1 MFRVTECTFR
11 VTECTFRD
19 TEWPFRD
26 TEWRFIINI
35 KQNYLSQNKS
45 DVCTCFYINFSY
57 ICGDYIQNKKLI
69 KMNKFFLTSLLVAAA
84 ITANAQDNTTKDSLT
99 METMMHNIPEVMVK
113 GSRPIVKAERGML
126 SYNMPLLLK
135 QLPADNAYE
144 ALTRIPGVS
153 NATGNISFSG
163 NEVTLII
170 NGQATTLTQEQ
181 LAERLK
187 AMPATQLA
195 KAEVMLS
202 APARYHV
209 RGMAI
214 NIVTKDYAG
223 TNQLSGQ
230 IIGGLVQT
238 KYAKGF
244 GDLYLSMQR
253 GKFGLD
259 AQYKLVNGNS
269 YGESSRIANHPL
281 GNNRIHYNDETGQ
294 KSFGITHDYRLGM
307 NYAFS
312 KNHRLDVAYT
322 GQWDKTNSNS
332 RTTGSSISG
341 MHRDSHEYLHNVDV
355 NYALPFGLTL
365 SGSYTYYRTPQQQA
379 LDGTITTENKNE
391 TERNLTSGSEQ
402 TINKWMFTADQTHSL
417 AHGWGLSYGVKGQF
431 TSNKSYQT
439 TIDKDGSVLPDGT
452 SSVDLNE
459 RIWNIYAG
467 FSKQINKA
475 ISLEASVAAEQY
487 HSPIWDKW
495 RVYPTLNALWNV
507 NDNHLLNLSFSSN
520 SEFPSYWSTM
530 SNVYYSSTY
539 TEIHGNPDL
548 KPFSY
553 SNVNL
558 MWQIKRRYTLMAFA
572 SLKPDYSVQL
582 PYQTTDRMA
591 VIMKETNFDYSNSF
605 GLQASAIFSAG
616 KWLNGNVFAVGTY
629 KHDKSSHFFDLPFNR
644 KKLSVRLGGMASVK
658 LCSTQDLRLILNPFI
673 QSKAIQGVY
682 DISPI
687 FRMNA
692 KLQWSSHD
700 GRWGL
705 RINGNNIF
713 NNKYDTRSVQ
723 GNQDYRMKINYSWA
737 SVTFAVIYKFGGYKE
752 KTVKEVDTSRMG
764 H

>member
-1 MFRVTECTFR
+1 MVNKIFLLGLFL
-11 VTECTFRD
+11 
-19 TEWPFRD
+19 
-26 TEWRFIINI
+26 
-35 KQNYLSQNKS
+35 LSVANVKAQ
-45 DVCTCFYINFSY
+45 T
-57 ICGDYIQNKKLI
+57 
-69 KMNKFFLTSLLVAAA
+69 LTH
-84 ITANAQDNTTKDSLT
+84 TDSLT
-99 METMMHNIPEVMVK
+99 MENMMHNLPEVMVK

-144 ALTRIPGVS
+144 ALTRIPGIS
-153 NATGNISFSG
+153 DATGSMSFSG
-163 NEVTLII
+163 NEVTLIV

-181 LAERLK
+181 LTERLK
-187 AMPATQLA
+187 AMPAAQLA

-230 IIGGLVQT
+230 VIGGMKQS

-244 GDLYLSMQR
+244 GDLYLSLQR

-259 AQYKLVNGNS
+259 AQYKYVNGNS

-281 GNNRIHYNDETGQ
+281 GNNRVYYNDETGQ
-294 KSFGITHDYRLGM
+294 KSFGITHNYRLGM

-322 GQWDKTNSNS
+322 GHWDKRCSNSN
-332 RTTGSSISG
+332 TTGSSISG
-341 MHRDSHEYLHNVDV
+341 MHHDSHEYLHNVDV
-355 NYALPFGLTL
+355 NYSLPFGLTL
-365 SGSYTYYRTPQQQA
+365 NGSYTYYRTPQQQA
-379 LDGTITTENKNE
+379 LDGTMHTDESMQE

-439 TIDKDGSVLPDGT
+439 TIDKDGTIQPNGT
-452 SSVDLNE
+452 SSVDNNE

-475 ISLEASVAAEQY
+475 ISVEASVAAEQY

-530 SNVYYSSTY
+530 SNVFYSSTY
-539 TEIHGNPDL
+539 SEIHGNPDL

-553 SNVNL
+553 YNVNL

-572 SLKPDYSVQL
+572 SLKPDYFVQL
-582 PYQTTDRMA
+582 PYQTTERMA
-591 VIMKETNFDYSNSF
+591 VIMKETNFDYSNSY
-605 GLQASAIFSAG
+605 GLQASVIFNAG

-629 KHDKSSHFFDLPFNR
+629 KHDKSSNFFDLPFNR
-644 KKLSVRLGGMASVK
+644 KKLSVILGGTASVK
-658 LCSTQDLRLILNPFI
+658 LCNTQDLRLILNPFF

-682 DISPI
+682 DISPV

-700 GRWGL
+700 GKWGL
-705 RINGNNIF
+705 RLNGSNIF
-713 NNKYDTRSVQ
+713 NNLYDTRSVQ
-723 GNQDYRMKINYSWA
+723 GNQDYRMKINYNWA

-752 KTVKEVDTSRMG
+752 KNVKAVDTSRMG

>member
-1 MFRVTECTFR
+1 MERNSMFR
-11 VTECTFRD
+11 
-19 TEWPFRD
+19 
-26 TEWRFIINI
+26 N
-35 KQNYLSQNKS
+35 L
-45 DVCTCFYINFSY
+45 
-57 ICGDYIQNKKLI
+57 
-69 KMNKFFLTSLLVAAA
+69 
-84 ITANAQDNTTKDSLT
+84 
-99 METMMHNIPEVMVK
+99 PEVMIK

-153 NATGNISFSG
+153 DATGNISFLG

-181 LAERLK
+181 LTERLK
-187 AMPATQLA
+187 AMPAAQLA

-230 IIGGLVQT
+230 VIGGMKQS

-244 GDLYLSMQR
+244 GDLYLSFQR

-259 AQYKLVNGNS
+259 AQYKYVNGNS

-281 GNNRIHYNDETGQ
+281 GNNRVYYNDETGQ

-322 GQWDKTNSNS
+322 GHWDKRCSNSN
-332 RTTGSSISG
+332 TTGSSISG
-341 MHRDSHEYLHNVDV
+341 MHHDSHEYLHNVDV

-365 SGSYTYYRTPQQQA
+365 NGSYTYYRTPQQQV
-379 LDGTITTENKNE
+379 LDGTMHTDESMPE

-439 TIDKDGSVLPDGT
+439 TIDKDGTIQPNGT
-452 SSVDLNE
+452 SSVDNNE

-475 ISLEASVAAEQY
+475 LSLEASVAAEQY

-495 RVYPTLNALWNV
+495 RIYPTLNALWNV

-530 SNVYYSSTY
+530 SNVFYSSTY
-539 TEIHGNPDL
+539 SEIHGNPDL

-553 SNVNL
+553 YNVNL

-572 SLKPDYSVQL
+572 SLKPDYFVQL
-582 PYQTTDRMA
+582 PYQTTERMA
-591 VIMKETNFDYSNSF
+591 VIMKETNFDYSNSY
-605 GLQASAIFSAG
+605 GLQASVIFNAG

-629 KHDKSSHFFDLPFNR
+629 KHDKSSNFFDLPFNR
-644 KKLSVRLGGMASVK
+644 KKLSVILGGTASVK
-658 LCSTQDLRLILNPFI
+658 LCNTQDLRLILNPFY
-673 QSKAIQGVY
+673 QTKAIQGVY

-687 FRMNA
+687 FRMDA
-692 KLQWSSHD
+692 KLQWTSHD
-700 GRWGL
+700 GKWGL
-705 RINGNNIF
+705 RLNGNNIF
-713 NNKYDTRSVQ
+713 NNLYDTRSVQ
-723 GNQDYRMKINYSWA
+723 GNQDYRMKVNYNWS
-737 SVTFAVIYKFGGYKE
+737 SVTFGVVYKFGGYKE
-752 KTVKEVDTSRMG
+752 KSVKEVDTSRMG

>member
-1 MFRVTECTFR
+1 MVNKIFLLGLFL
-11 VTECTFRD
+11 
-19 TEWPFRD
+19 
-26 TEWRFIINI
+26 
-35 KQNYLSQNKS
+35 LSVANVKAQ
-45 DVCTCFYINFSY
+45 T
-57 ICGDYIQNKKLI
+57 
-69 KMNKFFLTSLLVAAA
+69 LTH
-84 ITANAQDNTTKDSLT
+84 TDSLT
-99 METMMHNIPEVMVK
+99 MENMMHNLPEVMVK

-144 ALTRIPGVS
+144 ALTRIPGIS
-153 NATGNISFSG
+153 DATGSISFSG
-163 NEVTLII
+163 NEVTLIV

-181 LAERLK
+181 LTERLK
-187 AMPATQLA
+187 AMPAAQLA

-230 IIGGLVQT
+230 VIGGMKQS

-244 GDLYLSMQR
+244 GDLYLSLQR

-259 AQYKLVNGNS
+259 AQYKYVNGNS

-281 GNNRIHYNDETGQ
+281 GNNRVYYNDETGQ
-294 KSFGITHDYRLGM
+294 KSFGITHNYRLGM

-322 GQWDKTNSNS
+322 GHWDKRCSNNN
-332 RTTGSSISG
+332 TTGSSISG
-341 MHRDSHEYLHNVDV
+341 MHHDSHEYLHNVDI

-365 SGSYTYYRTPQQQA
+365 NGSYTYYRTPQQQA
-379 LDGTITTENKNE
+379 LDGTMHTDESMPG

-431 TSNKSYQT
+431 TSDKSYQT
-439 TIDKDGSVLPDGT
+439 TIDKDGTIQPNGT
-452 SSVDLNE
+452 SSVDNNE

-475 ISLEASVAAEQY
+475 LSLEASVAAEQY

-495 RVYPTLNALWNV
+495 RIYPTLNALWHV

-530 SNVYYSSTY
+530 SNVFYSSTY
-539 TEIHGNPDL
+539 SEIHGNPDL
-548 KPFSY
+548 NPFSY
-553 SNVNL
+553 YNVNL

-572 SLKPDYSVQL
+572 SLKPDYFVQL
-582 PYQTTDRMA
+582 PYQTTERMA
-591 VIMKETNFDYSNSF
+591 VIMKETNFDYSNSY
-605 GLQASAIFSAG
+605 GLQASVIFNAG

-629 KHDKSSHFFDLPFNR
+629 KHDKSCNFFDLPFDR
-644 KKLSVRLGGMASVK
+644 KKLSVILGGTASVK
-658 LCSTQDLRLILNPFI
+658 LSSTQDLRLILNPFY
-673 QSKAIQGVY
+673 QTKAIQGVY
-682 DISPI
+682 DISPV
-687 FRMNA
+687 FRMDA

-700 GRWGL
+700 GKWGVRL
-705 RINGNNIF
+705 NGSNIF
-713 NNKYDTRSVQ
+713 NNRFDTRSVQ
-723 GNQDYRMKINYSWA
+723 GNQDYRMKINYNWA

-752 KTVKEVDTSRMG
+752 KNVKAVDTSRMG

>member
-1 MFRVTECTFR
+1 MNRLF
-11 VTECTFRD
+11 
-19 TEWPFRD
+19 
-26 TEWRFIINI
+26 FIGI
-35 KQNYLSQNKS
+35 
-45 DVCTCFYINFSY
+45 
-57 ICGDYIQNKKLI
+57 
-69 KMNKFFLTSLLVAAA
+69 LVASA
-84 ITANAQDNTTKDSLT
+84 ITANAQDNGQKDSLT
-99 METMMHNIPEVMVK
+99 MESMMHNLPEVMVK

-153 NATGNISFSG
+153 DATGSISFSG
-163 NEVTLII
+163 NEVTLIV

-187 AMPATQLA
+187 AMPAAQLS

-223 TNQLSGQ
+223 NNQLSGQ
-230 IIGGLVQT
+230 IIGGMRQN
-238 KYAKGF
+238 KYANEF
-244 GDLYLSMQR
+244 GDLYLSLQR
-253 GKFGLD
+253 DKFGLD
-259 AQYKLVNGNS
+259 AQYKYVNGNS

-312 KNHRLDVAYT
+312 KSHRLDVAYT

-452 SSVDLNE
+452 SSVDNTE

-467 FSKQINKA
+467 LSKQINKA

-487 HSPIWDKW
+487 HSPVWDKW

-507 NDNHLLNLSFSSN
+507 NDNHLLNLSFSSD
-520 SEFPSYWSTM
+520 SEYPSYWSTM
-530 SNVYYSSTY
+530 SNVFYSSTY

-553 SNVNL
+553 YNVNM

-629 KHDKSSHFFDLPFNR
+629 KHDKSRNFFDLPFDR
-644 KKLSVRLGGMASVK
+644 KKLSVILGGTASVK
-658 LCSTQDLRLILNPFI
+658 LCSTQDLRLILNPFY
-673 QSKAIQGVY
+673 QTKAIQGVY

-687 FRMNA
+687 FSMDA

-700 GRWGL
+700 GKWGVRL
-705 RINGNNIF
+705 NGSNIF
-713 NNKYDTRSVQ
+713 NNRFDTRSVQ
-723 GNQDYRMKINYSWA
+723 GNQDYRMKVNYNWS
-737 SVTFAVIYKFGGYKE
+737 SFTFAVIYKFGGYKE
-752 KTVKEVDTSRMG
+752 NTVKEVDTSRMG

>member
-1 MFRVTECTFR
+1 MDNKVFLLGLFLLSVANVKAQTQT
-11 VTECTFRD
+11 
-19 TEWPFRD
+19 
-26 TEWRFIINI
+26 
-35 KQNYLSQNKS
+35 QN
-45 DVCTCFYINFSY
+45 
-57 ICGDYIQNKKLI
+57 
-69 KMNKFFLTSLLVAAA
+69 
-84 ITANAQDNTTKDSLT
+84 DSLT
-99 METMMHNIPEVMVK
+99 MENMMHNLPEIMVK

-126 SYNMPLLLK
+126 SYNMPLLMK

-144 ALTRIPGVS
+144 ALTHIPGVS
-153 NATGNISFSG
+153 DATGSISFSG

-181 LAERLK
+181 LTERLK
-187 AMPATQLA
+187 AMPAAQLA

-230 IIGGLVQT
+230 IIGGMRQN
-238 KYAKGF
+238 KYANEF
-244 GDLYLSMQR
+244 GNLYLSLQR
-253 GKFGLD
+253 DKFGLD
-259 AQYKLVNGNS
+259 AQYKYVNGNS

-307 NYAFS
+307 NYTFS
-312 KNHRLDVAYT
+312 KNNRLDVAYT

-365 SGSYTYYRTPQQQA
+365 SGSYTYYCTPQQQA
-379 LDGTITTENKNE
+379 LDGTMHTDESMPE

-487 HSPIWDKW
+487 HSPVWDKW

-530 SNVYYSSTY
+530 SNVFYSSTY

-553 SNVNL
+553 YNVNL

-572 SLKPDYSVQL
+572 SLKPDYFVQL

-605 GLQASAIFSAG
+605 GLQASVIFNAG

-629 KHDKSSHFFDLPFNR
+629 KHDKSSNFFDLPFNR
-644 KKLSVRLGGMASVK
+644 KKLSVILGGTASVK
-658 LCSTQDLRLILNPFI
+658 LCNSQDLRLILNPFY
-673 QSKAIQGVY
+673 QTKAIQGVY

-700 GRWGL
+700 GKWGL
-705 RINGNNIF
+705 RLNGNNIF
-713 NNKYDTRSVQ
+713 NNPYDTRSVQ
-723 GNQDYRMKINYSWA
+723 GNQDYRMKINYNWA
-737 SVTFAVIYKFGGYKE
+737 SVTFAVVYKFGDYK
-752 KTVKEVDTSRMG
+752 KKNVKAVDTSRMG

>member
-1 MFRVTECTFR
+1 
-11 VTECTFRD
+11 
-19 TEWPFRD
+19 
-26 TEWRFIINI
+26 
-35 KQNYLSQNKS
+35 
-45 DVCTCFYINFSY
+45 
-57 ICGDYIQNKKLI
+57 
-69 KMNKFFLTSLLVAAA
+69 MNKFFLTSVLVASA
-84 ITANAQDNTTKDSLT
+84 ITAYAQDNATKDSLT
-99 METMMHNIPEVMVK
+99 MENMMHNIPEVMVK

-153 NATGNISFSG
+153 NATGSISFSG

-187 AMPATQLA
+187 AMPAAQLA

-230 IIGGLVQT
+230 IIGGMRQN
-238 KYAKGF
+238 KYANECGN
-244 GDLYLSMQR
+244 LYLSLQR

-259 AQYKLVNGNS
+259 AQYKYVNGNS

-281 GNNRIHYNDETGQ
+281 GNNRVYYNDETGQ

-307 NYAFS
+307 NYTFS
-312 KNHRLDVAYT
+312 KNNRLDVAYT
-322 GQWDKTNSNS
+322 GRWNKTNSNS

-417 AHGWGLSYGVKGQF
+417 PHGWGLSYGVKGQF

-530 SNVYYSSTY
+530 SNVFYSSTY

-553 SNVNL
+553 YNVNL

-629 KHDKSSHFFDLPFNR
+629 KHDKSSNFFDLPFNR
-644 KKLSVRLGGMASVK
+644 KKFSVILGGTASVK

-700 GRWGL
+700 GKWGL

-752 KTVKEVDTSRMG
+752 KNVKAVDTSRMG

>member
-1 MFRVTECTFR
+1 
-11 VTECTFRD
+11 
-19 TEWPFRD
+19 
-26 TEWRFIINI
+26 
-35 KQNYLSQNKS
+35 
-45 DVCTCFYINFSY
+45 
-57 ICGDYIQNKKLI
+57 
-69 KMNKFFLTSLLVAAA
+69 MNRILFMGVFVALT
-84 ITANAQDNTTKDSLT
+84 ITANAQDDMPKDSLT
-99 METMMHNIPEVMVK
+99 MEWNSMFRNLPEVMIK
-113 GSRPIVKAERGML
+113 GSRSIVKAERGML
-126 SYNMPLLLK
+126 SYNMPLFLK

-153 NATGNISFSG
+153 DATGNISFLG
-163 NEVTLII
+163 NEVTLIV

-181 LAERLK
+181 LTERLK
-187 AMPATQLA
+187 AMPAAQLA

-230 IIGGLVQT
+230 VIGGMKQS

-244 GDLYLSMQR
+244 GDLYLSLQR

-259 AQYKLVNGNS
+259 AQYKYVNGNS

-281 GNNRIHYNDETGQ
+281 GNNRVYYNDETGQ
-294 KSFGITHDYRLGM
+294 KSFGITHNYRLGM

-322 GQWDKTNSNS
+322 GHWDKRCSNSN
-332 RTTGSSISG
+332 TTGSSISG
-341 MHRDSHEYLHNVDV
+341 MHHDSHEYLHNVDV
-355 NYALPFGLTL
+355 NYSLPFGLTL
-365 SGSYTYYRTPQQQA
+365 NGSYTYYRTPQQQA
-379 LDGTITTENKNE
+379 LDGTMHTDESMLE

-417 AHGWGLSYGVKGQF
+417 TKGWGLSYGVKGQF

-520 SEFPSYWSTM
+520 SVFPSYWSTM
-530 SNVYYSSTY
+530 SNVFYSSTY

-553 SNVNL
+553 YNINL

-582 PYQTTDRMA
+582 PYQPTDRMA
-591 VIMKETNFDYSNSF
+591 VILKETNFNYENSF

-616 KWLNGNVFAVGTY
+616 KWLDGNVYAVGIY
-629 KHDKSSHFFDLPFNR
+629 KHSKSDHFFDMSFNR
-644 KKLSVRLGGMASVK
+644 KKLTVALGGTASIK
-658 LCSTQDLRLILNPFI
+658 LCHTQDLRLILNPFF

-682 DISPI
+682 DVSPI

-692 KLQWSSHD
+692 KLQWTSHD

-705 RINGNNIF
+705 RLNGNNIF

-723 GNQDYRMKINYSWA
+723 GNQDYRMKINYNWA

-752 KTVKEVDTSRMG
+752 KSIKKVDTSRMG

>member
-1 MFRVTECTFR
+1 MANKIFLLGLFL
-11 VTECTFRD
+11 
-19 TEWPFRD
+19 
-26 TEWRFIINI
+26 
-35 KQNYLSQNKS
+35 LS
-45 DVCTCFYINFSY
+45 
-57 ICGDYIQNKKLI
+57 
-69 KMNKFFLTSLLVAAA
+69 VA
-84 ITANAQDNTTKDSLT
+84 NVKAQTRTQTDSLT
-99 METMMHNIPEVMVK
+99 METMLHNLPEVMVK

-153 NATGNISFSG
+153 DATGSISFSG

-181 LAERLK
+181 LTERLK
-187 AMPATQLA
+187 AMPAAQLA

-230 IIGGLVQT
+230 IIGGFEQN

-244 GDLYLSMQR
+244 GDLYLSLQR

-259 AQYKLVNGNS
+259 AQYKYVNGNS
-269 YGESSRIANHPL
+269 YGESSLIANHPL
-281 GNNRIHYNDETGQ
+281 GNNRVYYNDETGQ

-307 NYAFS
+307 NYVFS

-322 GQWDKTNSNS
+322 GQWDKTSSNNH
-332 RTTGSSISG
+332 TTGSSISG
-341 MHRDSHEYLHNVDV
+341 MHLDSHEYLHNVDV
-355 NYALPFGLTL
+355 NYSLPFGLTL
-365 SGSYTYYRTPQQQA
+365 NGSYTYYRTPQQQA
-379 LDGTITTENKNE
+379 LDGTMHTDESMPE

-495 RVYPTLNALWNV
+495 RIYPTLNALWNV

-530 SNVYYSSTY
+530 SNVFYSSTY

-553 SNVNL
+553 YNVNL

-572 SLKPDYSVQL
+572 SLKPDYFVQL

-644 KKLSVRLGGMASVK
+644 KKLSVRLGGTASVK

-705 RINGNNIF
+705 RLNGNNIF

>member
-1 MFRVTECTFR
+1 MVNKIFLLGLFL
-11 VTECTFRD
+11 
-19 TEWPFRD
+19 
-26 TEWRFIINI
+26 
-35 KQNYLSQNKS
+35 LSVANVKAQ
-45 DVCTCFYINFSY
+45 T
-57 ICGDYIQNKKLI
+57 
-69 KMNKFFLTSLLVAAA
+69 LTQ
-84 ITANAQDNTTKDSLT
+84 TDSLT
-99 METMMHNIPEVMVK
+99 METMLHNLPEVMVK

-153 NATGNISFSG
+153 DATGSISFSG

-181 LAERLK
+181 LTERLK
-187 AMPATQLA
+187 AMPAAQLA

-230 IIGGLVQT
+230 IIGGMRQN
-238 KYAKGF
+238 KYANEF
-244 GDLYLSMQR
+244 GNLYLSLQR

-259 AQYKLVNGNS
+259 AQYKYVNGNS

-281 GNNRIHYNDETGQ
+281 GNNRVYYNDETGQ
-294 KSFGITHDYRLGM
+294 KSFGITHNYRLGM

-322 GQWDKTNSNS
+322 GHWDKRCSNSN
-332 RTTGSSISG
+332 TTGSSISG
-341 MHRDSHEYLHNVDV
+341 MHHDSHEYLHNVDV
-355 NYALPFGLTL
+355 NYSLPFGLTL
-365 SGSYTYYRTPQQQA
+365 NGSYTYYRTPQQQA
-379 LDGTITTENKNE
+379 LDGTMHTDESMSE

-402 TINKWMFTADQTHSL
+402 TINKWMFTADQTHLL

-530 SNVYYSSTY
+530 SNVFYSSTY
-539 TEIHGNPDL
+539 SEIHGNPDL
-548 KPFSY
+548 KPFAY
-553 SNVNL
+553 YNVNL
-558 MWQIKRRYTLMAFA
+558 MWQIKRCYTLMAFA
-572 SLKPDYSVQL
+572 SLKPDYFVQL
-582 PYQTTDRMA
+582 PYQTTERMA
-591 VIMKETNFDYSNSF
+591 VIMKETNFDYSNSY
-605 GLQASAIFSAG
+605 GLQASVIFNAG
-616 KWLNGNVFAVGTY
+616 KWLNGNVFAVGIY
-629 KHDKSSHFFDLPFNR
+629 KHDKSDYFFDLPFNR
-644 KKLSVRLGGMASVK
+644 KKLTATLGGTASIK
-658 LCSTQDLRLILNPFI
+658 LCQTQDLRLILNPFY
-673 QSKAIQGVY
+673 QTKAIQGVY

-700 GRWGL
+700 GKWGL
-705 RINGNNIF
+705 RLNGSNIF
-713 NNKYDTRSVQ
+713 NNLYDTRSVQ
-723 GNQDYRMKINYSWA
+723 GNQDYRMKINYNWA

-752 KTVKEVDTSRMG
+752 KNVKAVDTSRMG

>member
-1 MFRVTECTFR
+1 MNRLF
-11 VTECTFRD
+11 
-19 TEWPFRD
+19 
-26 TEWRFIINI
+26 FIG
-35 KQNYLSQNKS
+35 
-45 DVCTCFYINFSY
+45 V
-57 ICGDYIQNKKLI
+57 
-69 KMNKFFLTSLLVAAA
+69 LVASA
-84 ITANAQDNTTKDSLT
+84 ITANAQDNGQKDSLT
-99 METMMHNIPEVMVK
+99 MESMMHNLPEVMVK

-135 QLPADNAYE
+135 QLPADNVYE

-153 NATGNISFSG
+153 DATGNISFSG
-163 NEVTLII
+163 NEVTLIV
-170 NGQATTLTQEQ
+170 NGQTTTLTQEQ

-187 AMPATQLA
+187 AMPAAQLS

-223 TNQLSGQ
+223 NNQLSGQ
-230 IIGGLVQT
+230 IIGGMRQN
-238 KYAKGF
+238 KYANEF
-244 GDLYLSMQR
+244 GNLYLSLQR
-253 GKFGLD
+253 DKFGLD
-259 AQYKLVNGNS
+259 AQYKYVNGNS

-307 NYAFS
+307 NYTFS
-312 KNHRLDVAYT
+312 KNNRLDVAYT

-379 LDGTITTENKNE
+379 LDGTMHTDESMPE

-417 AHGWGLSYGVKGQF
+417 AQGWGLSYGVKGQF

-530 SNVYYSSTY
+530 SNVFYSSTY

-553 SNVNL
+553 YNVNL

-629 KHDKSSHFFDLPFNR
+629 KHDKSRNFFDLPFDR
-644 KKLSVRLGGMASVK
+644 KKLSVILGGTASVK
-658 LCSTQDLRLILNPFI
+658 LCSTQDLRLILNPFY
-673 QSKAIQGVY
+673 QTKAIQGVY

-687 FRMNA
+687 FSMNA

-700 GRWGL
+700 GKWGVRL
-705 RINGNNIF
+705 NGSNIF
-713 NNKYDTRSVQ
+713 NNRFDTRSVQ
-723 GNQDYRMKINYSWA
+723 GNQDYRMKINYNWA

>member
-1 MFRVTECTFR
+1 MVNKIFLLGLFL
-11 VTECTFRD
+11 
-19 TEWPFRD
+19 
-26 TEWRFIINI
+26 
-35 KQNYLSQNKS
+35 LS
-45 DVCTCFYINFSY
+45 
-57 ICGDYIQNKKLI
+57 
-69 KMNKFFLTSLLVAAA
+69 VA
-84 ITANAQDNTTKDSLT
+84 NVKAQTRTQKDSLT
-99 METMMHNIPEVMVK
+99 METMLHNLPEVMVK

-153 NATGNISFSG
+153 DATGSISFSG

-181 LAERLK
+181 LTERLK
-187 AMPATQLA
+187 AMPAAQLA

-214 NIVTKDYAG
+214 NIVRKDYAG

-230 IIGGLVQT
+230 IIGGMRQN
-238 KYAKGF
+238 KYANEF
-244 GDLYLSMQR
+244 GNLYLSLQR

-259 AQYKLVNGNS
+259 AQYKYVNGNS

-281 GNNRIHYNDETGQ
+281 GNNRVYYNDETGQ
-294 KSFGITHDYRLGM
+294 KSFGITHNYRLGM

-322 GQWDKTNSNS
+322 GHWDKRCSNSN
-332 RTTGSSISG
+332 TTGSSISG
-341 MHRDSHEYLHNVDV
+341 MHHDSHEYLHNVDV
-355 NYALPFGLTL
+355 NYSLPFGLTL
-365 SGSYTYYRTPQQQA
+365 NGSYTYYRTPQQQA
-379 LDGTITTENKNE
+379 LDGTMHTDESMSE

-452 SSVDLNE
+452 SSVDNNE

-475 ISLEASVAAEQY
+475 LSLEASVAAEQY

-530 SNVYYSSTY
+530 SNVFYSSTY

-548 KPFSY
+548 KPFAY
-553 SNVNL
+553 YNVNL

-572 SLKPDYSVQL
+572 SLKPDYFVQL
-582 PYQTTDRMA
+582 PYQTTERMA
-591 VIMKETNFDYSNSF
+591 VIMKETNFDYSNSY
-605 GLQASAIFSAG
+605 GLQASVIFNAG

-629 KHDKSSHFFDLPFNR
+629 KHDKSSNFFDLPFNR
-644 KKLSVRLGGMASVK
+644 KKFSVILGGTASVK
-658 LCSTQDLRLILNPFI
+658 LCNTQDLRLILNPFY
-673 QSKAIQGVY
+673 QTKAIQGVY

-700 GRWGL
+700 GKWGL
-705 RINGNNIF
+705 RLNGSNIF
-713 NNKYDTRSVQ
+713 NNLYDTRSVQ
-723 GNQDYRMKINYSWA
+723 GNQDYRMKINYNWA

>member
-1 MFRVTECTFR
+1 MANKIFLLGLFL
-11 VTECTFRD
+11 
-19 TEWPFRD
+19 
-26 TEWRFIINI
+26 
-35 KQNYLSQNKS
+35 LS
-45 DVCTCFYINFSY
+45 
-57 ICGDYIQNKKLI
+57 
-69 KMNKFFLTSLLVAAA
+69 VA
-84 ITANAQDNTTKDSLT
+84 NVKAQTRTQTDSLT
-99 METMMHNIPEVMVK
+99 METMLHNLPEVMVK
-113 GSRPIVKAERGML
+113 GTRPIVKAERGML

-153 NATGNISFSG
+153 DATGSISFSG

-181 LAERLK
+181 LTERLK
-187 AMPATQLA
+187 AMPAAQLA

-230 IIGGLVQT
+230 VIGGMKQS

-244 GDLYLSMQR
+244 GDLYLSLQR

-259 AQYKLVNGNS
+259 AQYKYVNGNS

-281 GNNRIHYNDETGQ
+281 GNNRVYYNDETGQ
-294 KSFGITHDYRLGM
+294 KSFGITHNYRLGM

-322 GQWDKTNSNS
+322 GHWDKRCSNSN
-332 RTTGSSISG
+332 TTGSSISG
-341 MHRDSHEYLHNVDV
+341 MHHDSHEYLHNVDV
-355 NYALPFGLTL
+355 NYSLPFGLTL
-365 SGSYTYYRTPQQQA
+365 NGSYTYYRTPQQQA
-379 LDGTITTENKNE
+379 LDGTMHTDESMSE

-402 TINKWMFTADQTHSL
+402 TINKWMFTADQTHLL

-459 RIWNIYAG
+459 RIWNLYAG

-475 ISLEASVAAEQY
+475 LSLEASVAAEQY

-530 SNVYYSSTY
+530 SNVFYSSTY
-539 TEIHGNPDL
+539 SEIHGNPDL
-548 KPFSY
+548 KPFAY
-553 SNVNL
+553 YNVNL

-572 SLKPDYSVQL
+572 SLKPDYFVQL
-582 PYQTTDRMA
+582 PYQTTERMA
-591 VIMKETNFDYSNSF
+591 VIMKETNFDYSNSY
-605 GLQASAIFSAG
+605 GLQASVIFNAG

-629 KHDKSSHFFDLPFNR
+629 KHDKSSNFFDLPFNR
-644 KKLSVRLGGMASVK
+644 KKFSVILGGTASVK
-658 LCSTQDLRLILNPFI
+658 LCNTQDLRLILNPFY
-673 QSKAIQGVY
+673 QTKAIQGVY

-700 GRWGL
+700 GKWGL
-705 RINGNNIF
+705 RLNGSNIF
-713 NNKYDTRSVQ
+713 NNLYDTRSVQ
-723 GNQDYRMKINYSWA
+723 GNQDYRMKINYNWA

>member
-1 MFRVTECTFR
+1 MVNKIFLLGLFL
-11 VTECTFRD
+11 
-19 TEWPFRD
+19 
-26 TEWRFIINI
+26 
-35 KQNYLSQNKS
+35 LSVANVKAQ
-45 DVCTCFYINFSY
+45 T
-57 ICGDYIQNKKLI
+57 
-69 KMNKFFLTSLLVAAA
+69 LTH
-84 ITANAQDNTTKDSLT
+84 TDSLT
-99 METMMHNIPEVMVK
+99 MENMMHNLPEVMVK

-144 ALTRIPGVS
+144 ALTRIPGIS
-153 NATGNISFSG
+153 DATGSISFSG
-163 NEVTLII
+163 NEVTLIV

-181 LAERLK
+181 LTERLK
-187 AMPATQLA
+187 AMPAAQLA

-230 IIGGLVQT
+230 VIGGMKQS

-244 GDLYLSMQR
+244 GDLYLSLQR

-259 AQYKLVNGNS
+259 AQYKYVNGNS

-281 GNNRIHYNDETGQ
+281 GNNRVYYNDETGQ
-294 KSFGITHDYRLGM
+294 KSFGITHNYRLGM

-322 GQWDKTNSNS
+322 GHWDKRCSNSN
-332 RTTGSSISG
+332 TTGSSISG
-341 MHRDSHEYLHNVDV
+341 MHHDSHEYLHNVDV
-355 NYALPFGLTL
+355 NYSLPFGLTL
-365 SGSYTYYRTPQQQA
+365 NGSYTYYRTPQQQA
-379 LDGTITTENKNE
+379 LDGTMHTDESMLE

-439 TIDKDGSVLPDGT
+439 TIDKDGTIQPNGT
-452 SSVDLNE
+452 SSVDNNE

-475 ISLEASVAAEQY
+475 ISVEASVAAEQY

-495 RVYPTLNALWNV
+495 RMYPTLNALWNV

-530 SNVYYSSTY
+530 SNVFYSSTY
-539 TEIHGNPDL
+539 SEIHGNPDL

-553 SNVNL
+553 YNVNL

-572 SLKPDYSVQL
+572 SLKPDYFVQL
-582 PYQTTDRMA
+582 PYQTTERMA
-591 VIMKETNFDYSNSF
+591 VIMKETNFDYSNSY
-605 GLQASAIFSAG
+605 GLQASVIFNAG

-629 KHDKSSHFFDLPFNR
+629 KHDKSSNFFDLPFNR
-644 KKLSVRLGGMASVK
+644 KKLSVILGGTASVK
-658 LCSTQDLRLILNPFI
+658 LSSIQDLRLILNPFY
-673 QSKAIQGVY
+673 QTKAIQGVY
-682 DISPI
+682 DISPV
-687 FRMNA
+687 FRMDA

-700 GRWGL
+700 GKCGVRL
-705 RINGNNIF
+705 NGSNIF
-713 NNKYDTRSVQ
+713 NNRFATRSVQ
-723 GNQDYRMKINYSWA
+723 GNQDYRMKINYNWA

-752 KTVKEVDTSRMG
+752 KNVKAVDTSRMG

>member
-1 MFRVTECTFR
+1 MVNKIFLLGLFL
-11 VTECTFRD
+11 
-19 TEWPFRD
+19 
-26 TEWRFIINI
+26 
-35 KQNYLSQNKS
+35 LSVANVKAQ
-45 DVCTCFYINFSY
+45 T
-57 ICGDYIQNKKLI
+57 
-69 KMNKFFLTSLLVAAA
+69 LTH
-84 ITANAQDNTTKDSLT
+84 TDSLT
-99 METMMHNIPEVMVK
+99 MENMMHNLPEVMVK

-135 QLPADNAYE
+135 QFPADNAYE
-144 ALTRIPGVS
+144 ALTRIPGIS
-153 NATGNISFSG
+153 DATGSISFSG
-163 NEVTLII
+163 NEVTLIV

-181 LAERLK
+181 LTERLK
-187 AMPATQLA
+187 AMPAAQLA

-230 IIGGLVQT
+230 VIGGMKQS

-244 GDLYLSMQR
+244 GDLYLSLQR

-259 AQYKLVNGNS
+259 AQYKYVNGNS

-281 GNNRIHYNDETGQ
+281 GNNRVYYNDETGQ
-294 KSFGITHDYRLGM
+294 KSFGITHNYRLGM

-322 GQWDKTNSNS
+322 GHWDKRCSNSN
-332 RTTGSSISG
+332 TTGSSISG
-341 MHRDSHEYLHNVDV
+341 MHHDSHEYLHNVDV
-355 NYALPFGLTL
+355 NYSLPFGLTL
-365 SGSYTYYRTPQQQA
+365 NGSYTYYRTPQQQA
-379 LDGTITTENKNE
+379 LDGTMHTDESMLE

-402 TINKWMFTADQTHSL
+402 TINKWMFTVDQTHSL

-439 TIDKDGSVLPDGT
+439 TIDKDGTIQPNGT
-452 SSVDLNE
+452 SSVDNNE

-475 ISLEASVAAEQY
+475 ISVEASVAAEQY

-530 SNVYYSSTY
+530 SNVFYSSTY
-539 TEIHGNPDL
+539 SEIHGNPDL

-553 SNVNL
+553 YNVNL

-572 SLKPDYSVQL
+572 SLKPDYFVQL
-582 PYQTTDRMA
+582 PYQTTERMA
-591 VIMKETNFDYSNSF
+591 VIMKETNFDYSNSY
-605 GLQASAIFSAG
+605 GLQASVIFNAG

-629 KHDKSSHFFDLPFNR
+629 KHDKSSNFFDLPFDR
-644 KKLSVRLGGMASVK
+644 KKLSVILGGTASVK
-658 LCSTQDLRLILNPFI
+658 LSSTQDLRLILNPFY
-673 QSKAIQGVY
+673 QTKAIQGVY
-682 DISPI
+682 DISPV
-687 FRMNA
+687 FRMDA

-700 GRWGL
+700 GKWGVRL
-705 RINGNNIF
+705 NGSNIF
-713 NNKYDTRSVQ
+713 NNRFDTRSVQ
-723 GNQDYRMKINYSWA
+723 GNQDYRMKINYNWA

-752 KTVKEVDTSRMG
+752 KNVKAVDTSRMG

>member
-1 MFRVTECTFR
+1 MANKIFLLGLFL
-11 VTECTFRD
+11 
-19 TEWPFRD
+19 
-26 TEWRFIINI
+26 
-35 KQNYLSQNKS
+35 LSVANVKAQ
-45 DVCTCFYINFSY
+45 T
-57 ICGDYIQNKKLI
+57 
-69 KMNKFFLTSLLVAAA
+69 LTQ
-84 ITANAQDNTTKDSLT
+84 TDSLT
-99 METMMHNIPEVMVK
+99 METMLHNLPEVMVK

-144 ALTRIPGVS
+144 ALTRIPGIS
-153 NATGNISFSG
+153 DATGSISFSG

-181 LAERLK
+181 LTERLK
-187 AMPATQLA
+187 AMPAAQLA
-195 KAEVMLS
+195 KAEVLLS

-230 IIGGLVQT
+230 IIGGMRQN
-238 KYAKGF
+238 KYANEF
-244 GDLYLSMQR
+244 GNLYLSLQR

-259 AQYKLVNGNS
+259 AQYKYVNGNS

-307 NYAFS
+307 NYAFG

-322 GQWDKTNSNS
+322 GRWNKTNSNS

-530 SNVYYSSTY
+530 SNVFYSSTY

-553 SNVNL
+553 YNVNL

-616 KWLNGNVFAVGTY
+616 KWLNVNVFAVGTY

-644 KKLSVRLGGMASVK
+644 KKLSVRLGGTASVK

-705 RINGNNIF
+705 RLNGNNIF

-752 KTVKEVDTSRMG
+752 KNVKAVDTSRMG

>member
-1 MFRVTECTFR
+1 MVNKIFLLGLFL
-11 VTECTFRD
+11 
-19 TEWPFRD
+19 
-26 TEWRFIINI
+26 
-35 KQNYLSQNKS
+35 LSVA
-45 DVCTCFYINFSY
+45 DVKAQT
-57 ICGDYIQNKKLI
+57 
-69 KMNKFFLTSLLVAAA
+69 LTH
-84 ITANAQDNTTKDSLT
+84 TDSLT
-99 METMMHNIPEVMVK
+99 MENMMHNLPEVMVK

-144 ALTRIPGVS
+144 ALTRIPGV
-153 NATGNISFSG
+153 NDATGSISFSG

-181 LAERLK
+181 LTERLK
-187 AMPATQLA
+187 AMPAAQLA

-230 IIGGLVQT
+230 IIGGMRQN
-238 KYAKGF
+238 KYANECGN
-244 GDLYLSMQR
+244 LYLSLQR

-259 AQYKLVNGNS
+259 AQYKYVNGNS

-281 GNNRIHYNDETGQ
+281 GNNRVYYNDETGQ

-307 NYAFS
+307 NYAFG

-322 GQWDKTNSNS
+322 GHWDKTCSNSNA
-332 RTTGSSISG
+332 TGSSISG
-341 MHRDSHEYLHNVDV
+341 MHHDSHEYLHNVDV
-355 NYALPFGLTL
+355 NYSLPFGLTL
-365 SGSYTYYRTPQQQA
+365 NGSYTYYRTPQQQA
-379 LDGTITTENKNE
+379 LDGTMHTDESMSE

-439 TIDKDGSVLPDGT
+439 TIDKDGTIQPNGT
-452 SSVDLNE
+452 SSVDNNE

-475 ISLEASVAAEQY
+475 ISVEASVAAEQY

-530 SNVYYSSTY
+530 SNVFYSSTY
-539 TEIHGNPDL
+539 SEIHGNPDL

-553 SNVNL
+553 YNVNL

-572 SLKPDYSVQL
+572 SLKPDYFVQL
-582 PYQTTDRMA
+582 PYQTTERMA
-591 VIMKETNFDYSNSF
+591 VIMKETNFDYSNSY
-605 GLQASAIFSAG
+605 GLQASVIFNAG

-629 KHDKSSHFFDLPFNR
+629 KHDKSSNFFDLPFNR
-644 KKLSVRLGGMASVK
+644 KKLSVILGGTASVK
-658 LCSTQDLRLILNPFI
+658 LCNTQDLRLILNPFF

-682 DISPI
+682 DISPV

-700 GRWGL
+700 GKWGL
-705 RINGNNIF
+705 RLNGSNIF
-713 NNKYDTRSVQ
+713 NNLYDTRSVQ
-723 GNQDYRMKINYSWA
+723 GNQDYRMKINYNWA

-752 KTVKEVDTSRMG
+752 KNVKAVDTSRMG

>member
-1 MFRVTECTFR
+1 MVNKIFLLGLFL
-11 VTECTFRD
+11 
-19 TEWPFRD
+19 
-26 TEWRFIINI
+26 
-35 KQNYLSQNKS
+35 LSVANVKAQ
-45 DVCTCFYINFSY
+45 T
-57 ICGDYIQNKKLI
+57 
-69 KMNKFFLTSLLVAAA
+69 LTH
-84 ITANAQDNTTKDSLT
+84 TDSLT
-99 METMMHNIPEVMVK
+99 MENMMHNLPEVMVK

-153 NATGNISFSG
+153 DATGSISFSG

-181 LAERLK
+181 LTERLK
-187 AMPATQLA
+187 AMPAAQLA

-230 IIGGLVQT
+230 IIGGMRQN
-238 KYAKGF
+238 KYANEF
-244 GDLYLSMQR
+244 GNLYLSLQR

-259 AQYKLVNGNS
+259 AQYKYVNGNS

-281 GNNRIHYNDETGQ
+281 GNNRVYYNDETGQ

-307 NYAFS
+307 NYAFG

-322 GQWDKTNSNS
+322 GHWDKTCSNSNA
-332 RTTGSSISG
+332 TGSSISG
-341 MHRDSHEYLHNVDV
+341 MHHDSHEYLHNVDV
-355 NYALPFGLTL
+355 NYSLPFGLTL
-365 SGSYTYYRTPQQQA
+365 NGSYTYYRTPQQQA
-379 LDGTITTENKNE
+379 LDGTMHTDESMSE

-520 SEFPSYWSTM
+520 SEFPGYWSTM
-530 SNVYYSSTY
+530 SNVFYSSTY

-553 SNVNL
+553 YNVNL

-644 KKLSVRLGGMASVK
+644 KKLSVRLGGTASVK

-705 RINGNNIF
+705 RLNGNNIF

>member
-1 MFRVTECTFR
+1 MDNKVFLLGLFLLSVANVKAQTQT
-11 VTECTFRD
+11 
-19 TEWPFRD
+19 
-26 TEWRFIINI
+26 
-35 KQNYLSQNKS
+35 QN
-45 DVCTCFYINFSY
+45 
-57 ICGDYIQNKKLI
+57 
-69 KMNKFFLTSLLVAAA
+69 
-84 ITANAQDNTTKDSLT
+84 DSLT
-99 METMMHNIPEVMVK
+99 MENMMHNLPEVMVK

-153 NATGNISFSG
+153 DATGSISFSG

-181 LAERLK
+181 LTERLK
-187 AMPATQLA
+187 AMPAAQLA

-230 IIGGLVQT
+230 IIGGMRQN
-238 KYAKGF
+238 KYANECGN
-244 GDLYLSMQR
+244 LYLSLQR

-259 AQYKLVNGNS
+259 AQYKYVNGNS

-281 GNNRIHYNDETGQ
+281 GNNRVYYNDETGQ

-307 NYAFS
+307 NYAFG

-322 GQWDKTNSNS
+322 GHWDKTCSNSNA
-332 RTTGSSISG
+332 TGSSISE
-341 MHRDSHEYLHNVDV
+341 MHHDSHEYLHNVDV

-452 SSVDLNE
+452 SSVDNNE

-530 SNVYYSSTY
+530 SNVFYSSTY

-553 SNVNL
+553 YNVNL

-572 SLKPDYSVQL
+572 SLKPDYFVQL

-591 VIMKETNFDYSNSF
+591 VIMKETNFDYSNSY

-644 KKLSVRLGGMASVK
+644 KKLSVILGGTASVK
-658 LCSTQDLRLILNPFI
+658 LCSTQDLRLILNPFY
-673 QSKAIQGVY
+673 QTKAIQGVY
-682 DISPI
+682 DISPV
-687 FRMNA
+687 FRMDA

-700 GRWGL
+700 GKWGVRL
-705 RINGNNIF
+705 NGSNIF
-713 NNKYDTRSVQ
+713 NNRFDTRSVQ
-723 GNQDYRMKINYSWA
+723 GNQDYRMKINYNWA

-752 KTVKEVDTSRMG
+752 KNVKAVDTSRMG

>member
-1 MFRVTECTFR
+1 
-11 VTECTFRD
+11 
-19 TEWPFRD
+19 
-26 TEWRFIINI
+26 
-35 KQNYLSQNKS
+35 
-45 DVCTCFYINFSY
+45 
-57 ICGDYIQNKKLI
+57 
-69 KMNKFFLTSLLVAAA
+69 
-84 ITANAQDNTTKDSLT
+84 
-99 METMMHNIPEVMVK
+99 
-113 GSRPIVKAERGML
+113 
-126 SYNMPLLLK
+126 
-135 QLPADNAYE
+135 
-144 ALTRIPGVS
+144 
-153 NATGNISFSG
+153 
-163 NEVTLII
+163 
-170 NGQATTLTQEQ
+170 
-181 LAERLK
+181 
-187 AMPATQLA
+187 
-195 KAEVMLS
+195 
-202 APARYHV
+202 
-209 RGMAI
+209 
-214 NIVTKDYAG
+214 
-223 TNQLSGQ
+223 
-230 IIGGLVQT
+230 
-238 KYAKGF
+238 
-244 GDLYLSMQR
+244 
-253 GKFGLD
+253 
-259 AQYKLVNGNS
+259 
-269 YGESSRIANHPL
+269 
-281 GNNRIHYNDETGQ
+281 
-294 KSFGITHDYRLGM
+294 
-307 NYAFS
+307 
-312 KNHRLDVAYT
+312 
-322 GQWDKTNSNS
+322 
-332 RTTGSSISG
+332 
-341 MHRDSHEYLHNVDV
+341 
-355 NYALPFGLTL
+355 
-365 SGSYTYYRTPQQQA
+365 
-379 LDGTITTENKNE
+379 
-391 TERNLTSGSEQ
+391 
-402 TINKWMFTADQTHSL
+402 MFTADQTHSL
-417 AHGWGLSYGVKGQF
+417 SHGWGLSYGVKGQF

-530 SNVYYSSTY
+530 SNVFYSSTY

-553 SNVNL
+553 YNVNL

-616 KWLNGNVFAVGTY
+616 KWLDGNVFAGGTY

-644 KKLSVRLGGMASVK
+644 KKLSVRLGGTASVK

-705 RINGNNIF
+705 RLNGNNIF

>member
-1 MFRVTECTFR
+1 MANKIFLLGLFL
-11 VTECTFRD
+11 
-19 TEWPFRD
+19 
-26 TEWRFIINI
+26 
-35 KQNYLSQNKS
+35 LSVANVKAQ
-45 DVCTCFYINFSY
+45 T
-57 ICGDYIQNKKLI
+57 
-69 KMNKFFLTSLLVAAA
+69 LTQ
-84 ITANAQDNTTKDSLT
+84 TDSLT
-99 METMMHNIPEVMVK
+99 METMLHNLPEVMVK

-153 NATGNISFSG
+153 DATGSISFSG

-181 LAERLK
+181 LTERLK
-187 AMPATQLA
+187 AMPAAQLA

-230 IIGGLVQT
+230 VIGGMKQS

-244 GDLYLSMQR
+244 GDLYLSLQR

-259 AQYKLVNGNS
+259 AQYKYVNGNS

-281 GNNRIHYNDETGQ
+281 GNNRVYYNDETGQ
-294 KSFGITHDYRLGM
+294 KSFGITHNYRLGM

-322 GQWDKTNSNS
+322 GHWDKRCSNSN
-332 RTTGSSISG
+332 TTGSSISG
-341 MHRDSHEYLHNVDV
+341 MHHDSHEYLHNVDV
-355 NYALPFGLTL
+355 NYSLPFGLTL
-365 SGSYTYYRTPQQQA
+365 NGSYTYYRTPQQQA
-379 LDGTITTENKNE
+379 LDGTMTAENKNE

-417 AHGWGLSYGVKGQF
+417 SHGWGLSYGVKGQF

-439 TIDKDGSVLPDGT
+439 TIDKDGTILPDGT
-452 SSVDLNE
+452 SSVDNNE

-475 ISLEASVAAEQY
+475 ISVEASVAAEQY

-530 SNVYYSSTY
+530 SNVFYSSTY

-553 SNVNL
+553 YNVNL

-582 PYQTTDRMA
+582 PYQTTERMA

-629 KHDKSSHFFDLPFNR
+629 KHDKSSNFFDLPFNR
-644 KKLSVRLGGMASVK
+644 KKLSVILGGTASVK
-658 LCSTQDLRLILNPFI
+658 LCNTQDLRLILNPFF

-682 DISPI
+682 DISPV

-700 GRWGL
+700 GKWGL
-705 RINGNNIF
+705 RLNGNNIF
-713 NNKYDTRSVQ
+713 NNLYDTRSVQ
-723 GNQDYRMKINYSWA
+723 GNQDYRMKINYNWA

>member
-1 MFRVTECTFR
+1 MNRLF
-11 VTECTFRD
+11 
-19 TEWPFRD
+19 
-26 TEWRFIINI
+26 FIG
-35 KQNYLSQNKS
+35 
-45 DVCTCFYINFSY
+45 V
-57 ICGDYIQNKKLI
+57 
-69 KMNKFFLTSLLVAAA
+69 LVASA
-84 ITANAQDNTTKDSLT
+84 ITANAQDNGQKDSLT
-99 METMMHNIPEVMVK
+99 MESMMHNLPEVMVK

-153 NATGNISFSG
+153 DATGSISFSG

-181 LAERLK
+181 LTERLK
-187 AMPATQLA
+187 AMPAAQLS

-223 TNQLSGQ
+223 NNQLSGQ
-230 IIGGLVQT
+230 IIGGMRQN
-238 KYAKGF
+238 KYANEF
-244 GDLYLSMQR
+244 GNLYLSLQR

-259 AQYKLVNGNS
+259 AQYKYVNGNS

-307 NYAFS
+307 NYTFS
-312 KNHRLDVAYT
+312 KNNRLDVAYT

-417 AHGWGLSYGVKGQF
+417 ANGWGLSYGVKGQF

-475 ISLEASVAAEQY
+475 ISLDASVAAEQY
-487 HSPIWDKW
+487 HSPVWDKW

-507 NDNHLLNLSFSSN
+507 NDNHLLNLSFSSD
-520 SEFPSYWSTM
+520 SEYPSYWSTM
-530 SNVYYSSTY
+530 SNVFYSSTY

-553 SNVNL
+553 YNVNL

-572 SLKPDYSVQL
+572 SLKPDYFVQL

-629 KHDKSSHFFDLPFNR
+629 KHDKSRNFFDLPFDR
-644 KKLSVRLGGMASVK
+644 KKLSVILGGTASVK
-658 LCSTQDLRLILNPFI
+658 LCSTQDLRLILNPFY
-673 QSKAIQGVY
+673 QTKAIQGVY

-687 FRMNA
+687 FSMDA

-700 GRWGL
+700 GKWGVRL
-705 RINGNNIF
+705 NGSNIF
-713 NNKYDTRSVQ
+713 NNRFDTRSVQ
-723 GNQDYRMKINYSWA
+723 GNQDYRMKVNYNWS
-737 SVTFAVIYKFGGYKE
+737 SFTFAVIYKFGGYKE

>member
-1 MFRVTECTFR
+1 MANKIFLLGLFL
-11 VTECTFRD
+11 
-19 TEWPFRD
+19 
-26 TEWRFIINI
+26 
-35 KQNYLSQNKS
+35 LSVANVKAQ
-45 DVCTCFYINFSY
+45 T
-57 ICGDYIQNKKLI
+57 
-69 KMNKFFLTSLLVAAA
+69 LTQ
-84 ITANAQDNTTKDSLT
+84 TDSLT
-99 METMMHNIPEVMVK
+99 METMLHNLPEVMVK

-153 NATGNISFSG
+153 DATGSISFSG

-181 LAERLK
+181 LTERLK
-187 AMPATQLA
+187 AMPAAQLA

-230 IIGGLVQT
+230 VIGGMKQS

-244 GDLYLSMQR
+244 GDLYLSLQR

-259 AQYKLVNGNS
+259 AQYKYVNGNS

-281 GNNRIHYNDETGQ
+281 GNNRVYYNDETGQ
-294 KSFGITHDYRLGM
+294 KSFGITHNYRLGM

-312 KNHRLDVAYT
+312 KNHRLDVTYT
-322 GQWDKTNSNS
+322 GHWDKRCSNSN
-332 RTTGSSISG
+332 TTGSSISG
-341 MHRDSHEYLHNVDV
+341 MHHDSHEYLHNVDV
-355 NYALPFGLTL
+355 NYSLPFGLTL
-365 SGSYTYYRTPQQQA
+365 NGSYTYYRTPQQQA
-379 LDGTITTENKNE
+379 LDGTMHTDESMSE

-402 TINKWMFTADQTHSL
+402 TINKWMFTADQTHLL

-439 TIDKDGSVLPDGT
+439 TINKDGSVLPDGT

-459 RIWNIYAG
+459 RIWNLYAG

-475 ISLEASVAAEQY
+475 LSLEASVAAEQY

-530 SNVYYSSTY
+530 SNVFYSSTY
-539 TEIHGNPDL
+539 SEIHGNPDL
-548 KPFSY
+548 KPFAY
-553 SNVNL
+553 YNVNL

-572 SLKPDYSVQL
+572 SLKPDYFVQL
-582 PYQTTDRMA
+582 PYQTTERMA
-591 VIMKETNFDYSNSF
+591 VIMKETNFDYSNSY
-605 GLQASAIFSAG
+605 GLQASVIFNAG
-616 KWLNGNVFAVGTY
+616 KWLNGNVFAVGIY
-629 KHDKSSHFFDLPFNR
+629 KHDKSDYFFDLPFNR
-644 KKLSVRLGGMASVK
+644 KKLTATLGGTASIK
-658 LCSTQDLRLILNPFI
+658 LCQTQDLRLILNPFY
-673 QSKAIQGVY
+673 QTKAIQGVY

-700 GRWGL
+700 GKWGL
-705 RINGNNIF
+705 RLNGSNIF
-713 NNKYDTRSVQ
+713 NNLYDTRSVQ
-723 GNQDYRMKINYSWA
+723 GNQDYRMKINYNWA

-752 KTVKEVDTSRMG
+752 KNVKAVDTSRMG

>member
-1 MFRVTECTFR
+1 MVNKIFLLGLFL
-11 VTECTFRD
+11 
-19 TEWPFRD
+19 
-26 TEWRFIINI
+26 
-35 KQNYLSQNKS
+35 LSVANVKAQ
-45 DVCTCFYINFSY
+45 T
-57 ICGDYIQNKKLI
+57 
-69 KMNKFFLTSLLVAAA
+69 LTH
-84 ITANAQDNTTKDSLT
+84 TDSLT
-99 METMMHNIPEVMVK
+99 MENMMHNLPEVMVK

-144 ALTRIPGVS
+144 ALTRIPGIS
-153 NATGNISFSG
+153 DATGSISFSG
-163 NEVTLII
+163 NEVTLIV

-181 LAERLK
+181 LTERLK
-187 AMPATQLA
+187 AMPAAQLA

-230 IIGGLVQT
+230 VIGGMKQS

-244 GDLYLSMQR
+244 GDLYLSLQR

-259 AQYKLVNGNS
+259 AQYKYVNGNS
-269 YGESSRIANHPL
+269 YGESSRIANHPI
-281 GNNRIHYNDETGQ
+281 GNNRVYYNDETGQ

-322 GQWDKTNSNS
+322 GHWDKRCSNSN
-332 RTTGSSISG
+332 TTGSSISG
-341 MHRDSHEYLHNVDV
+341 MHHDSHEYLHNVDV
-355 NYALPFGLTL
+355 NYSLPFGLTL
-365 SGSYTYYRTPQQQA
+365 NGSYTYYRTPQQQA
-379 LDGTITTENKNE
+379 LDGTMHTDESMPE

-439 TIDKDGSVLPDGT
+439 TIDKDGTIQPNGT
-452 SSVDLNE
+452 SSVDNNE

-475 ISLEASVAAEQY
+475 ISVEASVAAEQY
-487 HSPIWDKW
+487 YSPIWDKW

-530 SNVYYSSTY
+530 SNVFYSSTY
-539 TEIHGNPDL
+539 SEIHGNPDL

-553 SNVNL
+553 YNINL

-572 SLKPDYSVQL
+572 SLKPDYFVQL
-582 PYQTTDRMA
+582 PYQTTERMA
-591 VIMKETNFDYSNSF
+591 VIMKETNFDYSNSY
-605 GLQASAIFSAG
+605 GLQASVIFNAG

-629 KHDKSSHFFDLPFNR
+629 KHDKSSNFFDLPFNR
-644 KKLSVRLGGMASVK
+644 KKLSVILGGTASVK
-658 LCSTQDLRLILNPFI
+658 LCNTQDLRLILNPFF

-682 DISPI
+682 DISPV

-700 GRWGL
+700 GKWGL
-705 RINGNNIF
+705 RLNGSNIF
-713 NNKYDTRSVQ
+713 NNRFDTRSVQ
-723 GNQDYRMKINYSWA
+723 GNQDYRMKINYNWA

>member
-1 MFRVTECTFR
+1 MVNKIFLLGLFL
-11 VTECTFRD
+11 
-19 TEWPFRD
+19 
-26 TEWRFIINI
+26 
-35 KQNYLSQNKS
+35 LSVANVKAQ
-45 DVCTCFYINFSY
+45 T
-57 ICGDYIQNKKLI
+57 
-69 KMNKFFLTSLLVAAA
+69 LTQ
-84 ITANAQDNTTKDSLT
+84 TDSLT
-99 METMMHNIPEVMVK
+99 METMLHNLPEVMVK

-153 NATGNISFSG
+153 DATGSISFSG

-181 LAERLK
+181 LTERLK
-187 AMPATQLA
+187 AMPAAQLS

-230 IIGGLVQT
+230 IIGGMRQN
-238 KYAKGF
+238 KYANEF
-244 GDLYLSMQR
+244 GNLYFSLQR
-253 GKFGLD
+253 DKFGLD
-259 AQYKLVNGNS
+259 AQYKYVNGNS

-281 GNNRIHYNDETGQ
+281 GNNRVYYNDETGQ

-307 NYAFS
+307 NYTFS
-312 KNHRLDVAYT
+312 KNNRLDVAYT

-417 AHGWGLSYGVKGQF
+417 SHGWGLSYGVKGQF

-530 SNVYYSSTY
+530 SNVFYSSTY

-553 SNVNL
+553 YNVNL

-644 KKLSVRLGGMASVK
+644 KKLSVRLGGTASVK

-700 GRWGL
+700 GKWGL

-752 KTVKEVDTSRMG
+752 KNVKAVDTSRMG

>member
-1 MFRVTECTFR
+1 MANKIFLLGLFL
-11 VTECTFRD
+11 
-19 TEWPFRD
+19 
-26 TEWRFIINI
+26 
-35 KQNYLSQNKS
+35 LSVANVKAQ
-45 DVCTCFYINFSY
+45 T
-57 ICGDYIQNKKLI
+57 
-69 KMNKFFLTSLLVAAA
+69 LTQ
-84 ITANAQDNTTKDSLT
+84 TDSLT
-99 METMMHNIPEVMVK
+99 METMLHNLPEVMVK

-144 ALTRIPGVS
+144 ALTRIPGIS
-153 NATGNISFSG
+153 DATGSISFSG

-181 LAERLK
+181 LTERLK
-187 AMPATQLA
+187 AMPAAQLA

-230 IIGGLVQT
+230 IIGGMRQN
-238 KYAKGF
+238 KYANEF
-244 GDLYLSMQR
+244 GNLYLSLQR

-259 AQYKLVNGNS
+259 AQYKYVNGNS

-281 GNNRIHYNDETGQ
+281 GNNRVYYNDETGQ

-322 GQWDKTNSNS
+322 GHWDKTCSNSN
-332 RTTGSSISG
+332 TTGSSISG
-341 MHRDSHEYLHNVDV
+341 MHHDSHEYMHNVDV
-355 NYALPFGLTL
+355 NYSLPFGLTL
-365 SGSYTYYRTPQQQA
+365 NGSYTNYRTPQQQA
-379 LDGTITTENKNE
+379 LDGTMHTDESMSE

-439 TIDKDGSVLPDGT
+439 TIDKDGTIQPNGT
-452 SSVDLNE
+452 SSVDNNE

-475 ISLEASVAAEQY
+475 LSLEASVAAEQY

-495 RVYPTLNALWNV
+495 RIYPTLNALWNV

-530 SNVYYSSTY
+530 SSVFYSSTY

-548 KPFSY
+548 KPFAY
-553 SNVNL
+553 YNVNL

-572 SLKPDYSVQL
+572 SLKPDYFVQL
-582 PYQTTDRMA
+582 PYQTTERMA
-591 VIMKETNFDYSNSF
+591 VIMKETNFDYSNSY
-605 GLQASAIFSAG
+605 GLQASVIFNAG

-629 KHDKSSHFFDLPFNR
+629 KHDKSSNFFDLPFNR
-644 KKLSVRLGGMASVK
+644 KKLSVILGGTASVK
-658 LCSTQDLRLILNPFI
+658 LCNTQDLRLILNPFF

-692 KLQWSSHD
+692 KLQWTSHD
-700 GRWGL
+700 GKWGL

-713 NNKYDTRSVQ
+713 NNLYDTRSVQ
-723 GNQDYRMKINYSWA
+723 GNQDYRMKVNYNWA

>member
-1 MFRVTECTFR
+1 MVNKIFLLGLFL
-11 VTECTFRD
+11 
-19 TEWPFRD
+19 
-26 TEWRFIINI
+26 
-35 KQNYLSQNKS
+35 LSVANVKAQ
-45 DVCTCFYINFSY
+45 T
-57 ICGDYIQNKKLI
+57 
-69 KMNKFFLTSLLVAAA
+69 LTQ
-84 ITANAQDNTTKDSLT
+84 TDSLT
-99 METMMHNIPEVMVK
+99 METMLHNLPEVMVK

-144 ALTRIPGVS
+144 ALTRIPGIS
-153 NATGNISFSG
+153 DATGSISFSG

-181 LAERLK
+181 LTERLK
-187 AMPATQLA
+187 AMPAAQLA

-307 NYAFS
+307 NYTFS
-312 KNHRLDVAYT
+312 KNNRLDVAYT

-365 SGSYTYYRTPQQQA
+365 SGSYTYYCTPQQQA
-379 LDGTITTENKNE
+379 LDGTMHTDESMPE

-417 AHGWGLSYGVKGQF
+417 ANCWGLSYGVKGQF

-530 SNVYYSSTY
+530 SNVFYSSTY

-553 SNVNL
+553 YNVNL

-572 SLKPDYSVQL
+572 SLKPDYFVQL

-605 GLQASAIFSAG
+605 GLQASVIFNAG

-629 KHDKSSHFFDLPFNR
+629 KHDKSSNFFDLPFNR
-644 KKLSVRLGGMASVK
+644 KKLSVILGSTASVK
-658 LCSTQDLRLILNPFI
+658 LCNSQDLRLILNPFY
-673 QSKAIQGVY
+673 QTKAIQGVY

-700 GRWGL
+700 GKWGL
-705 RINGNNIF
+705 CLNGNNIF
-713 NNKYDTRSVQ
+713 NNPYDTRSVQ
-723 GNQDYRMKINYSWA
+723 GNQDYRMKINYNWA
-737 SVTFAVIYKFGGYKE
+737 SVTFAVVYKFGDYKN
-752 KTVKEVDTSRMG
+752 KNVKAVDTSRMG

>member
-1 MFRVTECTFR
+1 MVNKIFLLGLFL
-11 VTECTFRD
+11 
-19 TEWPFRD
+19 
-26 TEWRFIINI
+26 
-35 KQNYLSQNKS
+35 LSVANVKAQ
-45 DVCTCFYINFSY
+45 T
-57 ICGDYIQNKKLI
+57 
-69 KMNKFFLTSLLVAAA
+69 LTQ
-84 ITANAQDNTTKDSLT
+84 TDSLT
-99 METMMHNIPEVMVK
+99 METMLHNLPEVMVK

-153 NATGNISFSG
+153 DATGSISFSG

-181 LAERLK
+181 LTERLK
-187 AMPATQLA
+187 AMPAAQLS
-195 KAEVMLS
+195 KAEVMVS

-230 IIGGLVQT
+230 IIGGMRQN
-238 KYAKGF
+238 KYANEF
-244 GDLYLSMQR
+244 GNLYLSLQR
-253 GKFGLD
+253 DKFGLD
-259 AQYKLVNGNS
+259 AQYKYVNGNS

-281 GNNRIHYNDETGQ
+281 GNNRVYYNDETGQ

-307 NYAFS
+307 NYTFS
-312 KNHRLDVAYT
+312 KNNRLDVAYT

-341 MHRDSHEYLHNVDV
+341 MHHDSHEYLHNVDV

-530 SNVYYSSTY
+530 SNVFYSSTY
-539 TEIHGNPDL
+539 TEIHGNSDL

-553 SNVNL
+553 YNVNL

-644 KKLSVRLGGMASVK
+644 KKLSVRLGGTASVK

-700 GRWGL
+700 GKWGL
-705 RINGNNIF
+705 RLNGNNIF
-713 NNKYDTRSVQ
+713 NNLYDTRSVQ
-723 GNQDYRMKINYSWA
+723 GNQDYRMKINYNWA
-737 SVTFAVIYKFGGYKE
+737 SATFAVIYKFGGYKE

>member
-1 MFRVTECTFR
+1 MVNKIFLLGLFL
-11 VTECTFRD
+11 
-19 TEWPFRD
+19 
-26 TEWRFIINI
+26 
-35 KQNYLSQNKS
+35 LSVANVKAQ
-45 DVCTCFYINFSY
+45 T
-57 ICGDYIQNKKLI
+57 
-69 KMNKFFLTSLLVAAA
+69 LTH
-84 ITANAQDNTTKDSLT
+84 TDSLT
-99 METMMHNIPEVMVK
+99 MENMMHNLPEVMVK

-153 NATGNISFSG
+153 DATGSISFSG

-181 LAERLK
+181 LTERLK
-187 AMPATQLA
+187 AMPAAQLA

-230 IIGGLVQT
+230 IIGGMRQN
-238 KYAKGF
+238 KYANECGN
-244 GDLYLSMQR
+244 LYLSLQR

-259 AQYKLVNGNS
+259 AQYKYVNGNS

-281 GNNRIHYNDETGQ
+281 GNNRVYYNDETGQ
-294 KSFGITHDYRLGM
+294 KSFGITHNYRLGM

-322 GQWDKTNSNS
+322 GHWDKTCSNSN
-332 RTTGSSISG
+332 TTGSSISG
-341 MHRDSHEYLHNVDV
+341 MHHDSHEYLHNVDV
-355 NYALPFGLTL
+355 NYSLPFGLTL
-365 SGSYTYYRTPQQQA
+365 NGSYTYYRTPQQQA
-379 LDGTITTENKNE
+379 LDGTMHTDESMPE

-431 TSNKSYQT
+431 TSNKSCQT
-439 TIDKDGSVLPDGT
+439 TIDKDGTIQPNGT
-452 SSVDLNE
+452 SSVDNNE

-475 ISLEASVAAEQY
+475 ISVEASVAAEQY

-530 SNVYYSSTY
+530 SNVFYSSTY
-539 TEIHGNPDL
+539 SEIHGNPDL

-553 SNVNL
+553 YNVNL

-572 SLKPDYSVQL
+572 SLKPDYFVQL
-582 PYQTTDRMA
+582 PYQTTERMA
-591 VIMKETNFDYSNSF
+591 VIMKETNFDYSNSY
-605 GLQASAIFSAG
+605 GLQASVIFNAG

-629 KHDKSSHFFDLPFNR
+629 KHDKSCNFFDLPFDR
-644 KKLSVRLGGMASVK
+644 KKLSVILGGTASVK
-658 LCSTQDLRLILNPFI
+658 LSSTQDLRLILNPFY
-673 QSKAIQGVY
+673 QTKAIQGVY
-682 DISPI
+682 DISPV
-687 FRMNA
+687 FRMDA

-700 GRWGL
+700 GKWGVRL
-705 RINGNNIF
+705 NGSNIF
-713 NNKYDTRSVQ
+713 NNRFDTRSVQ
-723 GNQDYRMKINYSWA
+723 GNQDYRMKINYNWA

-752 KTVKEVDTSRMG
+752 KNVKAVDTSRMG

>member
-1 MFRVTECTFR
+1 MNRLF
-11 VTECTFRD
+11 
-19 TEWPFRD
+19 
-26 TEWRFIINI
+26 FIG
-35 KQNYLSQNKS
+35 
-45 DVCTCFYINFSY
+45 V
-57 ICGDYIQNKKLI
+57 
-69 KMNKFFLTSLLVAAA
+69 LVASA
-84 ITANAQDNTTKDSLT
+84 ITANAQDNGQKDSLT
-99 METMMHNIPEVMVK
+99 MESMMHNLPEVMVK

-153 NATGNISFSG
+153 DATGSISFSG
-163 NEVTLII
+163 NEVTLIV

-187 AMPATQLA
+187 AMPAAQLT

-230 IIGGLVQT
+230 IIGGMRQN
-238 KYAKGF
+238 KYANEF
-244 GDLYLSMQR
+244 GNLYLSLQR
-253 GKFGLD
+253 DKFGLD
-259 AQYKLVNGNS
+259 AQYKYVNGNS

-312 KNHRLDVAYT
+312 KSHRLDVAYT

-487 HSPIWDKW
+487 HSPVWDKW

-530 SNVYYSSTY
+530 SNVFYSSTY

-548 KPFSY
+548 KPCSY
-553 SNVNL
+553 YNLNL

-572 SLKPDYSVQL
+572 NLKPDYFVQL
-582 PYQTTDRMA
+582 PYQTTDRMV
-591 VIMKETNFDYSNSF
+591 VIMKETNFDYSNSY

-629 KHDKSSHFFDLPFNR
+629 KHDKSRNFFDLPFDR
-644 KKLSVRLGGMASVK
+644 KKLSVILGGTASVK
-658 LCSTQDLRLILNPFI
+658 LCSTQDLHLILNPFY
-673 QSKAIQGVY
+673 QTKAIQGVY

-687 FRMNA
+687 FSMDA

-700 GRWGL
+700 GKWGVRL
-705 RINGNNIF
+705 NGSNIF
-713 NNKYDTRSVQ
+713 NNRFDTRSVQ
-723 GNQDYRMKINYSWA
+723 GNQDYRMKVNYNWS
-737 SVTFAVIYKFGGYKE
+737 SFTFAVIYKFGGYKE

>member
-1 MFRVTECTFR
+1 M
-11 VTECTFRD
+11 
-19 TEWPFRD
+19 
-26 TEWRFIINI
+26 N
-35 KQNYLSQNKS
+35 
-45 DVCTCFYINFSY
+45 
-57 ICGDYIQNKKLI
+57 I
-69 KMNKFFLTSLLVAAA
+69 KMNRIFFMGIFVALT
-84 ITANAQDNTTKDSLT
+84 ITANAQDDIPKDSLT
-99 METMMHNIPEVMVK
+99 MEWKSMFRNLPEVMIK
-113 GSRPIVKAERGML
+113 GSHPIVKVERGL
-126 SYNMPLLLK
+126 LLYNMPLLLK

-153 NATGNISFSG
+153 DATGNISFLG
-163 NEVTLII
+163 NEVTLIV

-187 AMPATQLA
+187 AMPAAQLA

-230 IIGGLVQT
+230 VIGGMKQS

-244 GDLYLSMQR
+244 GDLYLSLQR

-259 AQYKLVNGNS
+259 AQYKYVNGNS

-281 GNNRIHYNDETGQ
+281 GNNRVYYNDETGQ
-294 KSFGITHDYRLGM
+294 KSFGITHNYRLGM

-322 GQWDKTNSNS
+322 GHWDKTCSNSN
-332 RTTGSSISG
+332 TTGSSISG
-341 MHRDSHEYLHNVDV
+341 MHHDSHEYLHNVDV
-355 NYALPFGLTL
+355 NYSLPFGLTL
-365 SGSYTYYRTPQQQA
+365 NGSYTYYRTPQQQA
-379 LDGTITTENKNE
+379 LDGTMHTDESMPE

-417 AHGWGLSYGVKGQF
+417 SHGWGLSYGVKGQF

-530 SNVYYSSTY
+530 SNVFYSSTY

-553 SNVNL
+553 YNVNL

-572 SLKPDYSVQL
+572 SLKPDYFVQL
-582 PYQTTDRMA
+582 PYQTTERMA
-591 VIMKETNFDYSNSF
+591 VIMKETNFDYSNSY
-605 GLQASAIFSAG
+605 GLQASVIFNAG

-629 KHDKSSHFFDLPFNR
+629 KHDKSSNFFDLPFNR
-644 KKLSVRLGGMASVK
+644 KKLSVILGGTASVK
-658 LCSTQDLRLILNPFI
+658 LSSTQDLRLILNPFY
-673 QSKAIQGVY
+673 QTKAIQGVY
-682 DISPI
+682 DISPV
-687 FRMNA
+687 FRMDA

-700 GRWGL
+700 GKWGVRL
-705 RINGNNIF
+705 NGSNIF

-723 GNQDYRMKINYSWA
+723 GNQDYRMKINYNWA

-752 KTVKEVDTSRMG
+752 KNIKKVDTSRMG

>member
-1 MFRVTECTFR
+1 MVNKIFLLGLFL
-11 VTECTFRD
+11 
-19 TEWPFRD
+19 
-26 TEWRFIINI
+26 
-35 KQNYLSQNKS
+35 LSVANVKAQ
-45 DVCTCFYINFSY
+45 T
-57 ICGDYIQNKKLI
+57 
-69 KMNKFFLTSLLVAAA
+69 LTH
-84 ITANAQDNTTKDSLT
+84 TDSLT
-99 METMMHNIPEVMVK
+99 MENMMHNLPEVMVK

-144 ALTRIPGVS
+144 ALTRIPGIS
-153 NATGNISFSG
+153 DATGSISFSG
-163 NEVTLII
+163 NEVTLIV

-181 LAERLK
+181 LTERLK
-187 AMPATQLA
+187 AMPAAQLA

-230 IIGGLVQT
+230 IIGGMRKN
-238 KYAKGF
+238 KYANEF
-244 GDLYLSMQR
+244 GDLYLSLQR

-259 AQYKLVNGNS
+259 AQYKYVNGNS

-281 GNNRIHYNDETGQ
+281 GNNRVYYNDETGQ
-294 KSFGITHDYRLGM
+294 KSFGITHNYRLGM

-322 GQWDKTNSNS
+322 GHWDKRCSNSN
-332 RTTGSSISG
+332 TTGSSISG
-341 MHRDSHEYLHNVDV
+341 MHHDSHEYLHNVDV
-355 NYALPFGLTL
+355 NYSLPFGLTL
-365 SGSYTYYRTPQQQA
+365 NGSYTYYRTPQQQA
-379 LDGTITTENKNE
+379 LDGTMHTDESMPE

-530 SNVYYSSTY
+530 SNVFYSSTY

-553 SNVNL
+553 YNVNL

-644 KKLSVRLGGMASVK
+644 KKLSVRLGGTASVK

-700 GRWGL
+700 GKWGL
-705 RINGNNIF
+705 RLNGNNIF

>member
-1 MFRVTECTFR
+1 MVNKIFLLGLFL
-11 VTECTFRD
+11 
-19 TEWPFRD
+19 
-26 TEWRFIINI
+26 
-35 KQNYLSQNKS
+35 LSVANVKAQ
-45 DVCTCFYINFSY
+45 T
-57 ICGDYIQNKKLI
+57 
-69 KMNKFFLTSLLVAAA
+69 LTH
-84 ITANAQDNTTKDSLT
+84 TDSLT
-99 METMMHNIPEVMVK
+99 MENMMHNLPEVMVK
-113 GSRPIVKAERGML
+113 GSRPIVKAERGKL

-144 ALTRIPGVS
+144 ALTRIPGIS
-153 NATGNISFSG
+153 DATGSISFSG
-163 NEVTLII
+163 NEVTLIV

-181 LAERLK
+181 LTERLK
-187 AMPATQLA
+187 AMPAAQLA

-230 IIGGLVQT
+230 IIGGMRQN
-238 KYAKGF
+238 KYANEF
-244 GDLYLSMQR
+244 GNLYLSLQR

-259 AQYKLVNGNS
+259 AQYKYVNGNS

-281 GNNRIHYNDETGQ
+281 GNNRVYYNDETGQ
-294 KSFGITHDYRLGM
+294 KSFGITHNYRLGM

-322 GQWDKTNSNS
+322 GHWDKRCSNSN
-332 RTTGSSISG
+332 TTGSSISG
-341 MHRDSHEYLHNVDV
+341 MHHDSHEYLHNVDV
-355 NYALPFGLTL
+355 NYSLPFGLTL
-365 SGSYTYYRTPQQQA
+365 NGSYTYYRTPQQQA
-379 LDGTITTENKNE
+379 LDGTMHTDESMSE

-402 TINKWMFTADQTHSL
+402 TINKWMFTADQTHLL

-459 RIWNIYAG
+459 RIWNLYAG

-475 ISLEASVAAEQY
+475 LSLEASVAAEQY

-530 SNVYYSSTY
+530 SNVFYSSTY
-539 TEIHGNPDL
+539 SEIHGNPDL
-548 KPFSY
+548 KPFAY
-553 SNVNL
+553 YNVNL

-572 SLKPDYSVQL
+572 SLKPDYFVQL
-582 PYQTTDRMA
+582 PYQTTERMA
-591 VIMKETNFDYSNSF
+591 VIMKETNFDYSNSY
-605 GLQASAIFSAG
+605 GLQASVIFNAG

-629 KHDKSSHFFDLPFNR
+629 KHDKSSNFFDLPFNR
-644 KKLSVRLGGMASVK
+644 KKFSVILGGTASVK
-658 LCSTQDLRLILNPFI
+658 LCNTQDLRLILNPFY
-673 QSKAIQGVY
+673 QTKAIQGVY

-700 GRWGL
+700 GKWGL
-705 RINGNNIF
+705 RLNGSNIF
-713 NNKYDTRSVQ
+713 NNLYDTRSVQ
-723 GNQDYRMKINYSWA
+723 GNQDYRMKINYNWA

-752 KTVKEVDTSRMG
+752 KNVKAVDTSRMG

>member
-1 MFRVTECTFR
+1 MVNKIFLLGLFL
-11 VTECTFRD
+11 
-19 TEWPFRD
+19 
-26 TEWRFIINI
+26 
-35 KQNYLSQNKS
+35 LSVANVKAQ
-45 DVCTCFYINFSY
+45 T
-57 ICGDYIQNKKLI
+57 
-69 KMNKFFLTSLLVAAA
+69 LTQ
-84 ITANAQDNTTKDSLT
+84 TDSLT
-99 METMMHNIPEVMVK
+99 METMLHNLPEVMVK

-153 NATGNISFSG
+153 DATGSISFSG

-181 LAERLK
+181 LTERLK
-187 AMPATQLA
+187 AMPAAQLA

-230 IIGGLVQT
+230 VIGGMKQS

-244 GDLYLSMQR
+244 GDLYLSLQR

-259 AQYKLVNGNS
+259 AQYKYVNGNS

-281 GNNRIHYNDETGQ
+281 GNNRVYYNDETGQ

-322 GQWDKTNSNS
+322 GHWDKTCSNSN
-332 RTTGSSISG
+332 TTGSSISG
-341 MHRDSHEYLHNVDV
+341 MHHDSHEYLHNVDV
-355 NYALPFGLTL
+355 NYSLPFGLTL
-365 SGSYTYYRTPQQQA
+365 NGSYTYYRTPQQQA
-379 LDGTITTENKNE
+379 LDGTMHTDESMPE

-439 TIDKDGSVLPDGT
+439 TIDKDGTIQPNGT
-452 SSVDLNE
+452 SSVDNNE

-475 ISLEASVAAEQY
+475 ISVEASVAAEQY

-530 SNVYYSSTY
+530 SNVFYSSTY
-539 TEIHGNPDL
+539 SEIHGNPDL

-553 SNVNL
+553 YNVNL

-572 SLKPDYSVQL
+572 SLKPDYFVQL
-582 PYQTTDRMA
+582 PYQTTERMA
-591 VIMKETNFDYSNSF
+591 VIMKETNFDYSNSY
-605 GLQASAIFSAG
+605 GLQASVIFNAG

-629 KHDKSSHFFDLPFNR
+629 KHDKSSNFFDLPFNR
-644 KKLSVRLGGMASVK
+644 KKLSVILGGTASVK
-658 LCSTQDLRLILNPFI
+658 LCNTQDLRLILNPFF

-682 DISPI
+682 DISPV

-700 GRWGL
+700 GKWGL
-705 RINGNNIF
+705 RLNGSNIF
-713 NNKYDTRSVQ
+713 NNLYDTRSVQ
-723 GNQDYRMKINYSWA
+723 GNQDYRMKINYNWA

-752 KTVKEVDTSRMG
+752 KNVKAVDTSRMG

>member
-1 MFRVTECTFR
+1 
-11 VTECTFRD
+11 
-19 TEWPFRD
+19 
-26 TEWRFIINI
+26 
-35 KQNYLSQNKS
+35 
-45 DVCTCFYINFSY
+45 
-57 ICGDYIQNKKLI
+57 
-69 KMNKFFLTSLLVAAA
+69 MNKFFLTSLLVAAA

-144 ALTRIPGVS
+144 ALTHIPGVS

-163 NEVTLII
+163 NEVTLIV

-187 AMPATQLA
+187 AMPAAHLA

-253 GKFGLD
+253 GKFGMD

-307 NYAFS
+307 NYTFG

-530 SNVYYSSTY
+530 SNVFYSSTY

-553 SNVNL
+553 YNVNL

-572 SLKPDYSVQL
+572 SLKPDYFVQL

-591 VIMKETNFDYSNSF
+591 VIMKETNFDFSNSY

-629 KHDKSSHFFDLPFNR
+629 KHDKSSNFFDLPFDR
-644 KKLSVRLGGMASVK
+644 KKLSVILGGTASVK
-658 LCSTQDLRLILNPFI
+658 LSSTQDLRLILNPFY
-673 QSKAIQGVY
+673 QTKAIQGVY
-682 DISPI
+682 DISPV

-700 GRWGL
+700 GKWGVRL
-705 RINGNNIF
+705 NGSNIF
-713 NNKYDTRSVQ
+713 NNRFDTRSVQ
-723 GNQDYRMKINYSWA
+723 GNQDYRMKVNYNWA
-737 SVTFAVIYKFGGYKE
+737 SFTFAVIYKFGGYKE

>member
-1 MFRVTECTFR
+1 MANKIFLLGLFL
-11 VTECTFRD
+11 
-19 TEWPFRD
+19 
-26 TEWRFIINI
+26 
-35 KQNYLSQNKS
+35 LS
-45 DVCTCFYINFSY
+45 
-57 ICGDYIQNKKLI
+57 
-69 KMNKFFLTSLLVAAA
+69 VA
-84 ITANAQDNTTKDSLT
+84 NVKAQTRTQTDSLT
-99 METMMHNIPEVMVK
+99 METMLHNLPEVMVK

-153 NATGNISFSG
+153 DATGSISFSG

-181 LAERLK
+181 LTERLK
-187 AMPATQLA
+187 AMPAAQLA

-230 IIGGLVQT
+230 IIGGMKQS

-244 GDLYLSMQR
+244 GDLYLSLQR

-259 AQYKLVNGNS
+259 AQYKYVNGNS

-281 GNNRIHYNDETGQ
+281 GNNRVYYNDETGQ
-294 KSFGITHDYRLGM
+294 KSFGITHNYRLGM

-322 GQWDKTNSNS
+322 GHWDKRCSNSN
-332 RTTGSSISG
+332 TTGSSISG
-341 MHRDSHEYLHNVDV
+341 MHHDSHEYLHNVDV
-355 NYALPFGLTL
+355 NYSLPFGLTL
-365 SGSYTYYRTPQQQA
+365 NGSYTYYRTPQQQA
-379 LDGTITTENKNE
+379 LDGTMHTDESMSE

-402 TINKWMFTADQTHSL
+402 TINKWMFTADQTHLL

-439 TIDKDGSVLPDGT
+439 TTDKDGTILPDGT
-452 SSVDLNE
+452 SSVDNNE

-475 ISLEASVAAEQY
+475 LSLEASVAAEQY

-530 SNVYYSSTY
+530 SNVFYSSTY
-539 TEIHGNPDL
+539 SEIHGNPDL

-553 SNVNL
+553 YNVNL

-572 SLKPDYSVQL
+572 SLKPDYFVQL

-591 VIMKETNFDYSNSF
+591 VIMKETNFNYENSF
-605 GLQASAIFSAG
+605 GLQASAMFSAG
-616 KWLNGNVFAVGTY
+616 KWLNGNVFAVGIY
-629 KHDKSSHFFDLPFNR
+629 KHDKSDYFFDLPFNR
-644 KKLSVRLGGMASVK
+644 KKLTAVLGGTASIK
-658 LCSTQDLRLILNPFI
+658 FCHTQDLRLILNPFF

-682 DISPI
+682 DVSPI
-687 FRMNA
+687 FKMNA
-692 KLQWSSHD
+692 KIQWTSHD
-700 GRWGL
+700 GKWGL
-705 RINGNNIF
+705 RLNGSNIF
-713 NNKYDTRSVQ
+713 NNLYDTRSVQ

>member
-1 MFRVTECTFR
+1 MVNKIFLLGLFL
-11 VTECTFRD
+11 
-19 TEWPFRD
+19 
-26 TEWRFIINI
+26 
-35 KQNYLSQNKS
+35 LSVANVKAQ
-45 DVCTCFYINFSY
+45 T
-57 ICGDYIQNKKLI
+57 
-69 KMNKFFLTSLLVAAA
+69 LTQ
-84 ITANAQDNTTKDSLT
+84 TDSLT
-99 METMMHNIPEVMVK
+99 METMLHNLPEVMVK

-144 ALTRIPGVS
+144 ALTRIPGIS
-153 NATGNISFSG
+153 DATGSISFSG

-181 LAERLK
+181 LTERLK
-187 AMPATQLA
+187 AMPAAQLA

-230 IIGGLVQT
+230 VIGGMKQS

-244 GDLYLSMQR
+244 GDLYLSLQR

-259 AQYKLVNGNS
+259 AQYKYVNGNS

-281 GNNRIHYNDETGQ
+281 GNNRVYYNDETGQ
-294 KSFGITHDYRLGM
+294 KSFGITHNYRLGM

-322 GQWDKTNSNS
+322 GLWDKRCSNSN
-332 RTTGSSISG
+332 TTGSSISG
-341 MHRDSHEYLHNVDV
+341 MHHDSHEYLHNVDV
-355 NYALPFGLTL
+355 NYSLPFGLTL
-365 SGSYTYYRTPQQQA
+365 NGSYTYYRTPQQQA
-379 LDGTITTENKNE
+379 LDGTMHTDESMSE

-402 TINKWMFTADQTHSL
+402 TINKWMFTADQTHLL

-459 RIWNIYAG
+459 RIWNLYAG

-475 ISLEASVAAEQY
+475 LSLEASVAAEQY

-530 SNVYYSSTY
+530 SNVFYSSTY
-539 TEIHGNPDL
+539 SEIHGNPDL
-548 KPFSY
+548 KPFAY
-553 SNVNL
+553 YNVNL

-572 SLKPDYSVQL
+572 SLKPDYFVQL
-582 PYQTTDRMA
+582 PYQTTERMA
-591 VIMKETNFDYSNSF
+591 VIMKETNFDYSNSY
-605 GLQASAIFSAG
+605 GLQASVIFNAG

-629 KHDKSSHFFDLPFNR
+629 KHDKSSNFFDLPFNR
-644 KKLSVRLGGMASVK
+644 KKFSVILGGTASVK
-658 LCSTQDLRLILNPFI
+658 LCNTQDLRLILNPFY
-673 QSKAIQGVY
+673 QTKAIQGVY

-700 GRWGL
+700 GKWGL
-705 RINGNNIF
+705 RLNGSNIF
-713 NNKYDTRSVQ
+713 NNLYDTRSVQ
-723 GNQDYRMKINYSWA
+723 GNQDYRMKINYNWA

-752 KTVKEVDTSRMG
+752 KNVKAVDTSRMG